1 MFEGKGGAYK
11 GGPPNLVSV
20 LLCAEFSVS
29 DKLSSFIY
37 HSKIYHKYFVQLG
50 LNEADMNKSISILIY

>member
-1 MFEGKGGAYK
+1 VGLLTLMVFG
-11 GGPPNLVSV
+11 

-37 HSKIYHKYFVQLG
+37 HGKIYHKYFVQLG
-50 LNEADMNKSISILIY
+50 LNEADTNKSI